1 MTSSLP
7 PLAQAVSGALGSAA
21 ANSISYPLDLV
32 ATKLQT
38 TASRSRKLDGLKG
51 VYHLLKHIVRT
62 EGLTGLY
69 DGIGADT
76 ASTLIS
82 NFLYF
87 YFYTLLHAIIARRR
101 SASNLPLLQSLKRAV
116 TSPTLPVLLGVPTE
130 LVVGFVAGV
139 ASRAVSTP
147 LSVITVRMQ
156 TGRNDDDDPEDDD
169 TDSALPESKHPM
181 RTSPRFSEV
190 MRSIYSD
197 EGLSGFW
204 SGFKPTLPLC
214 LTPAL
219 TLLFFQLLS
228 RLRLPGRHLD
238 RPARTRPSA
247 AGAFLSGATANA
259 LAVAILYPLLLAK
272 VRVQASH
279 RRPDGATAANM
290 TDVWI
295 RAVKEEGWAGLYQG
309 LVAQLVKGFVNQG
322 VTMLVKQRIER
333 AVTMTSCLYIE
344 YGRLISEDFDSRI
357 DISSAHIFAA
367 AMGSIYDRRSR
378 RVAHKDS
385 PMDIVSRWKP
395 RDFKSYR
402 PKAHMLC
409 LGAVWQYHPT
419 RGDVASED

>member
-51 VYHLLKHIVRT
+51 IYHLLKHIVRT
-62 EGLTGLY
+62 EGLAGLY
-69 DGIGADT
+69 DGLGADT

-87 YFYTLLHAIIARRR
+87 YFYTLLHAVVARRR
-101 SASNLPLLQSLKRAV
+101 STSDVPLLQALKRAV
-116 TSPTLPVLLGVPTE
+116 VSPTSPILLGVPTE
-130 LVVGFVAGV
+130 LAVGFVAGV

-156 TGRNDDDDPEDDD
+156 TSRDDDEDPEDDD
-169 TDSALPESKHPM
+169 TDSALDKRPPALPEANRPLK
-181 RTSPRFSEV
+181 TSPSFSEV
-190 MRSIYSD
+190 MRTIYSD
-197 EGLSGFW
+197 EGLRGFW

-228 RLRLPGRHLD
+228 RLHLPRRHPD
-238 RPARTRPSA
+238 GPSRTRPSA

-272 VRVQASH
+272 VRVQASR
-279 RRPDGATAANM
+279 RRPDGAGAASM
-290 TDVWI
+290 TDVWV

-333 AVTMTSCLYIE
+333 VVVRIY
-344 YGRLISEDFDSRI
+344 SRK
-357 DISSAHIFAA
+357 
-367 AMGSIYDRRSR
+367 G
-378 RVAHKDS
+378 
-385 PMDIVSRWKP
+385 
-395 RDFKSYR
+395 
-402 PKAHMLC
+402 
-409 LGAVWQYHPT
+409 
-419 RGDVASED
+419 